1 MTTVVE
7 SGSSQN
13 AGLMNTISQKKK
25 EKKHMTAN
33 ETRSQASSQEAQI
46 FYFPLG
52 RGREG
57 GREGGLKVKC

>member
-1 MTTVVE
+1 
-7 SGSSQN
+7 
-13 AGLMNTISQKKK
+13 
-25 EKKHMTAN
+25 MTAN

-57 GREGGLKVKC
+57 RREVGLKVKC